1 MEERLSRNFL
11 ITKWMLGL
19 NVAISVVIFFKLL
32 SGGDMMLAQYQ
43 HHIGTIGTIAVGK
56 LSIEVRCL
64 DVKNSYGNIRY
75 LIEPVAGTGQ
85 TWTEHFQPRE
95 ERRS

>member
-11 ITKWMLGL
+11 ITTWMLGL
-19 NVAISVVIFFKLL
+19 NMAITIAIFFKVF

-95 ERRS
+95 ESR